1 MNNSAFIDMIE
12 QLVIVDDFTNGI
24 VNTILVSD
32 FLSFFQLNLCK
43 TFRFWFMNARK
54 SNSCRLYI

>member
-1 MNNSAFIDMIE
+1 MNNSTFIDMIE

-32 FLSFFQLNLCK
+32 FFVFFSAK
-43 TFRFWFMNARK
+43 FM
-54 SNSCRLYI
+54 